1 MADKSTGQKATL
13 AAAKALRQKN
23 NELTA
28 AYFAAAMLGMIFLF
42 SVPYLLGLALQRRS
56 SKNGASFAKVVKCA
70 TRFVYYHIK
79 DCY

>member
-1 MADKSTGQKATL
+1 MADQTTAQIATL

-42 SVPYLLGLALQRRS
+42 SAPHLLGLMLQRRS
-56 SKNGASFAKVVKCA
+56 LKNGGSFAKVVKCA
-70 TRFVYYHIK
+70 TRLVY
-79 DCY
+79 